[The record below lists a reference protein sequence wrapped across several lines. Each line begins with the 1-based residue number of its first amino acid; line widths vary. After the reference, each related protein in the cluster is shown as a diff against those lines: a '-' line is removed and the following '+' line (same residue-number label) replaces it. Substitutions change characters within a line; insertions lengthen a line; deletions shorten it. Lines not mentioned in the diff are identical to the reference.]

1 MRTFITVAFCAAL
14 VSPAFAG
21 VVYDVDLV
29 NTAQNGIVAFEVARA
44 GSDRFHQA
52 TFVSAPLAEGGE
64 SATVRI
70 RADDG
75 GCRRDL
81 RVHLADGS
89 VVTRRGLNVCRRT
102 IESEGESL

>member
-1 MRTFITVAFCAAL
+1 MHTLIAAALCAAF
-14 VSPAFAG
+14 VSPAFAST
-21 VVYDVDLV
+21 VYEVDLI
-29 NTAQNGIVAFEVARA
+29 NTVQSGIVAFEVARE
-44 GSDRFHQA
+44 GSDRFHPA
-52 TFVSAPLAEGGE
+52 AFVSAPLAEGGE

-89 VVTRRGLNVCRRT
+89 VVTHLGLNVCRRT
-102 IESEGESL
+102 IERAGESL